1 MKLEE
6 LFNIIPETSDVII
19 TDIDEQDLCRYDG
32 RCSVDTKYNDKEV
45 YRIHAIKPNVF
56 QIRLN
61 IYKKE

>member
-19 TDIDEQDLCRYDG
+19 TDIDEYELARYDG
-32 RCSVDTKYNDKEV
+32 RCSVDTYYNNKEV
-45 YRIHAIKPNVF
+45 YRINAIKTNVF

-61 IYKKE
+61 LYKED